1 MATKHFF
8 SFSALFLSAFF
19 LVTVGCQGEAKA
31 PVPKGPIDTT
41 IASQLQGKTRISNS
55 EKYSVTHE
63 YKGQEFTANWELGN
77 ALKKSSQLQLKP
89 PADWSEGDLYLA
101 LEIVLNG
108 HATKPWYPAIDDT
121 VLRLM
126 REALK
131 DDNNRATGYAPETPY
146 DVAVVVKQHT
156 SEWFLQVKVQILD
169 ENGMALGF

>member
-1 MATKHFF
+1 
-8 SFSALFLSAFF
+8 
-19 LVTVGCQGEAKA
+19 
-31 PVPKGPIDTT
+31 
-41 IASQLQGKTRISNS
+41 
-55 EKYSVTHE
+55 
-63 YKGQEFTANWELGN
+63 
-77 ALKKSSQLQLKP
+77 LQLKP